1 VGGAN
6 APPMKELR
14 GLCDTPGWRDVES
27 CISSGNLVFDAD
39 GSPEAQA
46 GALREAIRAARGS
59 TCPCW
64 C

>member
-1 VGGAN
+1 MGGAN

-14 GLCDTPGWRDVES
+14 GLCDTLGWRDVES

>member
-1 VGGAN
+1 
-6 APPMKELR
+6 MKELR